1 MFSTIKL
8 YIIGIGTAI
17 VGVLYAIVKYQ
28 SSKIETL
35 EEKVEVAHK
44 EKVIGN
50 IIEKAQIEAEK
61 DEEIKKS
68 NVDDSDW
75 RGSI

>member
-8 YIIGIGTAI
+8 YIMGIGAAI
-17 VGVLYAIVKYQ
+17 MGVLYAIVKYQ
-28 SSKIETL
+28 SSKIEDL

-50 IIEKAQIEAEK
+50 IIETAEREAEK
-61 DEEIKKS
+61 DEEVKKS
-68 NVDDSDW
+68 NINDSDW
-75 RGSI
+75 RNNI

>member
-50 IIEKAQIEAEK
+50 IIEKAQIDAEK
-61 DEEIKKS
+61 VEEIKTANIKDK
-68 NVDDSDW
+68 NW
-75 RGSI
+75 RDNI